1 MSHRTTK
8 PTKWH
13 VRPAKTQIS
22 LSIRPVWRES
32 SLCAPRIAEDPRRLQ
47 ADSEYSDQNGRMPRL
62 TWVFAGRLS
71 FCWFCHAAAHMYI
84 QLTKSVITLSRGLV
98 PEEDCGLWLWHY
110 LDFFFFFHVCFFWEE
125 SKQRFVF
132 HFYLPCHRKSAVC
145 ETDTFWPFTIC
156 YTSWPFTICYTAENE
171 ICVRIVIYT
180 EMI

>member
-22 LSIRPVWRES
+22 LSIRPVWWES

-110 LDFFFFFHVCFFWEE
+110 LDFFFFMFVSFERRASKGLFFISVSHAIE
-125 SKQRFVF
+125 SLLSVKQTLSDHLLYVIPADHLLYVIQLKTRFA
-132 HFYLPCHRKSAVC
+132 S
-145 ETDTFWPFTIC
+145 E
-156 YTSWPFTICYTAENE
+156 
-171 ICVRIVIYT
+171 
-180 EMI
+180 